1 MQTGEL
7 APLTPTSLSRA
18 IGVSMPYA
26 SQILSGKRPPQV
38 PMAIRIYRATGHR
51 LGPIT
56 VATEEEITAL
66 EKHLAALDR
75 FQGAA

>member
-1 MQTGEL
+1 
-7 APLTPTSLSRA
+7 
-18 IGVSMPYA
+18 MPYA

-38 PMAIRIYRATGHR
+38 AMAIRIFRATGHK

-56 VATEEEITAL
+56 VATEEEIASL

-75 FQGAA
+75 FQGIA

>member
-1 MQTGEL
+1 MQTAEP
-7 APLTPTSLSRA
+7 APLTPTSLSKA

-38 PMAIRIYRATGHR
+38 PMAVRIYRATGHK
-51 LGPIT
+51 LGPI
-56 VATEEEITAL
+56 ANASEDEIAVL
-66 EKHLAALDR
+66 EQ